1 MRISESRMRQIIREE
16 AVRVL
21 REQAAPVVASAPAAP
36 ATDAV
41 ATATGMD
48 EASAN
53 QVATTISKLLQPNP
67 LMKQIFPGGAGEM
80 VKAIKDALVKLGAP
94 TLLPMKIGLVVKDMI
109 ESAAIEDILKREIAA
124 KKKPLEIVFT
134 LIQKIVQRVSYM

>member
-1 MRISESRMRQIIREE
+1 MRISESRMRRIIREE
-16 AVRVL
+16 ARRVL
-21 REQAAPVVASAPAAP
+21 REQATPAVASAPA
-36 ATDAV
+36 TGTV
-41 ATATGMD
+41 ASATGMD

-80 VKAIKDALVKLGAP
+80 VKAIKDALVKLGSP

-109 ESAAIEDILKREIAA
+109 ESGAIEDILKREIAA